1 MPYDGG
7 LICLRGSVVVRKRQ
21 EGRRV
26 VEGVTSECCSD
37 RFDMSLAKE
46 GQRAD
51 EYMYCAKSAL
61 PVVTERR
68 HLARL

>member
-1 MPYDGG
+1 M
-7 LICLRGSVVVRKRQ
+7 
-21 EGRRV
+21 

-46 GQRAD
+46 VQQAD